1 MPDTFIKIASVT
13 VGAGGSSTIDFTSIP
28 STYTDLC
35 VKLSARNT
43 NAGYNDVR
51 LRFNSNTSSTY
62 SIRSIQGDGS
72 SASSA
77 TETAQTSNWLGNTDN
92 TTAST
97 FSSIDLYVPN
107 YTSSNAKSIS
117 LDNTS
122 EANATNTRMQMIA
135 GLWNPSPQ
143 AAITAVNLFFS
154 SGSFAQYSTATLY
167 GIKNS

>member
-1 MPDTFIKIASVT
+1 MPNTFTKIASVS
-13 VGAGGSSTIDFTSIP
+13 VGAGGASNIDFTSIP

-43 NAGYNDVR
+43 SAGYNDVR
-51 LRFNSNTSSTY
+51 LRFNSNSTSVY
-62 SIRSIQGDGS
+62 SIRSLQGDGS

-97 FSSIDLYVPN
+97 FSSIEFYVPN

-143 AAITAVNLFFS
+143 AAITAVNLFYS
-154 SGSFAQYSTATLY
+154 SGNFAQYSTATLY
-167 GIKNS
+167 GISKT